1 MGVILMARSLMRM
14 YLMINPRG
22 LCMPNLNRRHFLIA
36 TASGA
41 AIRSVPLVKTAPGK
55 RVLTLVF
62 DKSLGMMRAVDRVV
76 R

>member
-1 MGVILMARSLMRM
+1 
-14 YLMINPRG
+14 
-22 LCMPNLNRRHFLIA
+22 MPNLNRRRFLA
-36 TASGA
+36 VTACGA
-41 AIRSVPLVKTAPGK
+41 AARSLPTLAQKPVGK